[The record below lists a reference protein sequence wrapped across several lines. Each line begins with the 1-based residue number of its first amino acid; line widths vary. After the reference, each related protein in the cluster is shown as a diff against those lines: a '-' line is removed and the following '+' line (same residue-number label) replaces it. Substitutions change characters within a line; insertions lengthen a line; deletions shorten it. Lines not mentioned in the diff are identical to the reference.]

1 MKHVNEA
8 YTVLLKAEE
17 DIQEVMR
24 RALSEQCYGDV
35 AQIAALAEDF
45 KSLLQSEH
53 VEGNQQN
60 RPKSNQRNASSSR
73 GRTHRK
79 PVMHR
84 TSHAKERYPKFERDG
99 EKLIKIGW
107 SKKEK
112 KIYEHRAPKE
122 AVICFHKQMT
132 NKKDPNTT
140 FTMDEILPVPD
151 TNGGE
156 VPSYQA
162 YLALAWLRDCGVVR
176 RKGRD
181 GYIYSER
188 SIDEES
194 IKELWTALPERE

>member
-1 MKHVNEA
+1 MKHVKEA

-17 DIQEVMR
+17 DIQMVLR
-24 RALSEQCYGDV
+24 QALSEQCYGDV
-35 AQIAALAEDF
+35 AQIAALAENF

-53 VEGNQQN
+53 AEDNQRN
-60 RPKSNQRNASSSR
+60 RVQPNQRNASSRR

-79 PVMHR
+79 PVIYR
-84 TSHAKERYPKFERDG
+84 ASRVKESYPKFERDG
-99 EKLIKIGW
+99 EKLVKIGW

-122 AVICFHKQMT
+122 AVICFHKQLT

-162 YLALAWLRDCGVVR
+162 YLALAWLRDCGLVR

-181 GYIYSER
+181 GYIYTER
-188 SIDEES
+188 STDEES
-194 IKELWTALPERE
+194 INKIWTALPERE